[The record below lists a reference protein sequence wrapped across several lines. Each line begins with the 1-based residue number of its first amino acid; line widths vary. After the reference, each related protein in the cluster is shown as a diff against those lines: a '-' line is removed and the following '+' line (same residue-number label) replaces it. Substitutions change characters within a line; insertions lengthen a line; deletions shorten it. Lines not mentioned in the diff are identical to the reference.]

1 MKKKLAVLFILFA
14 AVLTAGSV
22 SEDLIKKQNKI
33 NEKQRQIDE
42 KKKTNQIKYK
52 DNKGKL
58 AEKNADI
65 AADQRELDYEKA
77 KLKFM
82 KDNKDLLVKI
92 ENKKTE
98 IHYERR
104 KNNPDWAKIDKMI
117 SERES
122 FEDSYRDKELKFET
136 NYAKR

>member
-42 KKKTNQIKYK
+42 KKKMNQIKYK

-65 AADQRELDYEKA
+65 TASFQILFQPCQRTAVTVQSPADGKCMACRPS
-77 KLKFM
+77 
-82 KDNKDLLVKI
+82 
-92 ENKKTE
+92 TE
-98 IHYERR
+98 RTLSPVYAVR
-104 KNNPDWAKIDKMI
+104 
-117 SERES
+117 
-122 FEDSYRDKELKFET
+122 YR
-136 NYAKR
+136 YSR